1 MGQNRKRKTLLSS
14 QKPKKRW
21 SINIPSLKKAALAA
35 LGLSVATFIG
45 YRTYT
50 YLGTTALFSFEER
63 PSLQA
68 LRGLSEAEQNAIL
81 QKYRELGAI
90 NPGELEQFSRS
101 LYRSMGLRSIQLIQ
115 TAPDRIAIATETF
128 TPRLVAELDK
138 LRFVT
143 DDGVIFGGMANGE
156 TTALPILRGLYKN
169 APFTKSE
176 NETLVLSA
184 ANQRIVDEALLAI
197 QEGARYNIEY
207 RSLTFDEFRGL
218 TAEMLEP
225 NYRVTLGFRPF
236 DLKYQRL
243 KKVVETLKD
252 REVMSASIELDYAG
266 KAFVKE
272 TTL

>member
-1 MGQNRKRKTLLSS
+1 M
-14 QKPKKRW
+14 
-21 SINIPSLKKAALAA
+21 A
-35 LGLSVATFIG
+35 
-45 YRTYT
+45 
-50 YLGTTALFSFEER
+50 
-63 PSLQA
+63 
-68 LRGLSEAEQNAIL
+68 
-81 QKYRELGAI
+81 
-90 NPGELEQFSRS
+90 
-101 LYRSMGLRSIQLIQ
+101 LRSIQLVQ

-138 LRFVT
+138 LRFVSG
-143 DDGVIFGGMANGE
+143 DGVIFGNLASGE

-169 APFTKSE
+169 VPFTKSE
-176 NETLVLSA
+176 NETLILSA

-197 QEGARYNIEY
+197 HEGARYNIQY
-207 RSLTFDEFRGL
+207 RSITFDEFRGL

-252 REVMSASIELDYAG
+252 RDLTSASIELDYAG